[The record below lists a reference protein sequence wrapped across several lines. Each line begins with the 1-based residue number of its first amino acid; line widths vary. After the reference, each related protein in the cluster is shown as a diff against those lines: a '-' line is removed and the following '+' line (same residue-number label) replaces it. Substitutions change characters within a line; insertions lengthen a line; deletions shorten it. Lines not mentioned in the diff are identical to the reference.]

1 MLLVADAT
9 GQFAASALE
18 EAGAVCH
25 ALCWAFD
32 SNINLSWSS
41 GSEGGRA
48 GKKGNP
54 GREASKDPTPAKTK
68 GLVKTASGQLRASA
82 AEFIP
87 RISSDNSLSRQ
98 VSGSLPDAA
107 SVAAS
112 SAPNIAMLPESTASA
127 AASGVQYD
135 TKAADPAAHSMSP
148 GAHGGSHAF
157 PDTGGH
163 TQEGNASLR
172 DNGHAAGE
180 GSLLMAQDHMTLP
193 PKESPG
199 LPAHESAVAAGAAA
213 APPERVVGFREPAP
227 SEAHGSPQTQSSPGH
242 AAATAADAPERMTE
256 GTEQEPRH
264 THLDTQHSPSSQSWG
279 ESQPAHPQRPSGN
292 AATHDLLDE
301 GARTDGASAA
311 ILSGNAAAPDLQD
324 GGDMAHGM
332 SAAVMER
339 EPQPQSALPR
349 LAGSV
354 DSPNSAAHPNDNGAV
369 QADSSKSSSHSAL
382 QAGADSPAHELM
394 GSGTSPAAAVGGGAS
409 KAANVNADGVP
420 AAI

>member
-1 MLLVADAT
+1 M
-9 GQFAASALE
+9 
-18 EAGAVCH
+18 
-25 ALCWAFD
+25 
-32 SNINLSWSS
+32 
-41 GSEGGRA
+41 
-48 GKKGNP
+48 
-54 GREASKDPTPAKTK
+54 
-68 GLVKTASGQLRASA
+68 KTASGQLRASA

-87 RISSDNSLSRQ
+87 RISSDNSLSQQ

-112 SAPNIAMLPESTASA
+112 SAPNIAMLPEPT
-127 AASGVQYD
+127 ASGVQYD
-135 TKAADPAAHSMSP
+135 TNAADPAAHSMSP

-157 PDTGGH
+157 PNTGGH
-163 TQEGNASLR
+163 NQEGNASLR

-199 LPAHESAVAAGAAA
+199 LPAHESAVAAAAAA

-227 SEAHGSPQTQSSPGH
+227 SEADGSPQTQSSPGH

-264 THLDTQHSPSSQSWG
+264 THLDTQHSPSSQSRG
-279 ESQPAHPQRPSGN
+279 ESQPAHSQRPSGN
-292 AATHDLLDE
+292 AAPHDLLDE
-301 GARTDGASAA
+301 GAGTDGASGA

-324 GGDMAHGM
+324 GGSMANGT
-332 SAAVMER
+332 SAAVMGR
-339 EPQPQSALPR
+339 EPQPPSALPG
-349 LAGSV
+349 LASSV
-354 DSPNSAAHPNDNGAV
+354 DSPNSAAHPNDNGDV
-369 QADSSKSSSHSAL
+369 QAQSSKSNSHSAL
-382 QAGADSPAHELM
+382 QAAADSPAHELM

-409 KAANVNADGVP
+409 KAADVNADGVP